1 MAFYTTLYTVL
12 VLGIIVLA
20 IFCQHLWIQL
30 KVTRK
35 NLEKLLLFE
44 AIIQQTNAAIV
55 LTNTEL
61 NSPGPQV
68 IFVNSAF
75 TKLTGYTAEEIIGKN
90 PRILQGT
97 RTDRKVLSQ
106 LRQNLTQGDN
116 FLGEAI
122 NYTKNGTEFYMEWEV
137 TSLKNKSQEI
147 THYLAIQRN
156 ITQRKQAEQSW
167 QQTIIQLEDLN
178 QLKDDFL
185 STISHEL
192 RTPLTNM
199 KMALQV
205 LKLAILPE
213 AANGK
218 SAPTLNTDK
227 IAQYFRI
234 LEGEC
239 HRETAL
245 INDLLDLQRLEAQQW
260 SSSPETIE
268 TQIWLPTLVRPFEQ
282 RIRERQQVLQLNIS
296 EDIPVL
302 FSDRSSLER
311 ILCELINN
319 ACKYTP
325 SGEKIVVTASTKSN
339 NLQLQVANSGV
350 EISAMELTKIFE
362 KFYRIPRVDRWREG
376 GTGLGLTLA
385 KKLVESLN
393 GTLEVES
400 AKNLISFTVEFPLV
414 SSCSI
419 KIPAL
424 KKFK

>member
-12 VLGIIVLA
+12 VLGIIILA
-20 IFCQHLWIQL
+20 IFCRHLWIQL
-30 KVTRK
+30 KLTRK

-44 AIIQQTNAAIV
+44 AIIQQTNAAMV

-106 LRQNLTQGDN
+106 LRQNLTQGDD

-137 TSLKNKSQEI
+137 TPVKNKSQEI

-213 AANGK
+213 AAKGK

-268 TQIWLPTLVRPFEQ
+268 TLAWKF
-282 RIRERQQVLQLNIS
+282 LQWN
-296 EDIPVL
+296 
-302 FSDRSSLER
+302 
-311 ILCELINN
+311 
-319 ACKYTP
+319 
-325 SGEKIVVTASTKSN
+325 
-339 NLQLQVANSGV
+339 
-350 EISAMELTKIFE
+350 
-362 KFYRIPRVDRWREG
+362 
-376 GTGLGLTLA
+376 
-385 KKLVESLN
+385 
-393 GTLEVES
+393 
-400 AKNLISFTVEFPLV
+400 
-414 SSCSI
+414 
-419 KIPAL
+419 
-424 KKFK
+424 